1 VLKPVGNR
9 ILVRRQE
16 ADAQTKGGIHIP
28 DTAKKKLFRG
38 TVLAVGPGKFV
49 PNAASPGDRFGTF
62 VPPCPVS
69 WEKDEGTGG
78 FSFEVAVNEG
88 DTVVF
93 GEWSGHEVEDGE
105 DDGVTRPKLVVLEED
120 DVLLVVAPDPAP
132 AGV

>member
-16 ADAQTKGGIHIP
+16 AADQTKGGIHIP

-38 TVLAVGPGKFV
+38 TVLAVGPGKFSDKMEWFAPV
-49 PNAASPGDRFGTF
+49 CARPASETQ
-62 VPPCPVS
+62 
-69 WEKDEGTGG
+69 WENGVKD
-78 FSFEVAVNEG
+78 G

-120 DVLLVVAPDPAP
+120 DVLLVVEPDPAP